1 MDNANG
7 FPNTYPL
14 DSDGAIQCL
23 NNRDLE
29 SKSACLYLQFIR
41 AIFYDGFK
49 TSWHHKNVLSCG
61 SLYLG
66 FMPYHEMRNSI
77 TVYLLDFQQYTKR
90 QTNPH
95 CGSQSTVFR
104 NLLFTSILNH
114 RTKCSTSKKRSNEKM
129 QWSDNERKRENLLHE
144 STG

>member
-1 MDNANG
+1 MGNANG

-14 DSDGAIQCL
+14 DSDCAIQCL

-29 SKSACLYLQFIR
+29 SKSVCLYLQFIR
-41 AIFYDGFK
+41 AFFYER
-49 TSWHHKNVLSCG
+49 HHKNVLSCG

-66 FMPYHEMRNSI
+66 FVPYHEMRNSI

-104 NLLFTSILNH
+104 NLLFTSVLNH
-114 RTKCSTSKKRSNEKM
+114 RTKCSTPKKLAMKRCSDQTMKGKEKIYYTKPKVNEM
-129 QWSDNERKRENLLHE
+129 
-144 STG
+144 